1 MSKYRLLRTPAQH
14 RKRLQ
19 KAVLVALEI
28 LLAVV
33 VLLPFMW
40 MFSVSVK
47 PESEPF
53 AIPAKLWPT
62 NPTIENYQSALYP
75 EFIRYGI
82 NSVIISVLTIIVS
95 ISTGLMAAYAFTRLN
110 FPGRRVVLIAIIL
123 AQMFPVATMIIPIY
137 QIARVA
143 GLINTYPALVLAY
156 VTVTLPVTVWM
167 LRGFIRNIPPELE
180 ESAMVDGCTR
190 IGAFWRVV
198 VPLARP
204 GIVATAVW
212 IAIVTWQE
220 FIFALAFTT
229 SRDMRTIPVGILDFV
244 GQFGTQYG
252 SIMAGAVIVSA
263 PILLLFFFLQR
274 YFVAGLTAGAIKG

>member
-1 MSKYRLLRTPAQH
+1 MSKYRLSRSPA
-14 RKRLQ
+14 RSRLQ
-19 KAVLVALEI
+19 KTILVGLEI

-33 VLLPFMW
+33 VILPFMW

-53 AIPAKLWPT
+53 AIPARLWPT
-62 NPTIENYQSALYP
+62 NPTIENYQTALYP

-82 NSVIISVLTIIVS
+82 NSVMISLLTIIVS

-110 FPGRRVVLIAIIL
+110 FPGRRVLLIAIIL

-263 PILLLFFFLQR
+263 PILLLFLFLQR